1 MTPPRT
7 VEEHAETIARLVE
20 PLLAGGTTERLPLA
34 QAAGRVTATAV
45 RSDVDLPLFRNSQM
59 DGYAVRSSDVRNA
72 PVALEVSGDIP
83 AGHTVP
89 VILTPGTAVRIMTG
103 APVPSGA
110 DTIVPVE
117 DTDLVLGRDDDLRG
131 AVVTIG
137 RSRRPGEY
145 VRERGSDLRRGD
157 VLVEAG
163 FRLAARHLAA
173 LAAAGVETVEVRQRL
188 RVGILTTGAELVSAE
203 TGSAEKGS
211 AGRGSA
217 GRASAGRVSA
227 ATSAGFGQVFDANG
241 IALAAL
247 VEESGAVVSVRTATS
262 DDHDEFE
269 RALMDAVGASDLV
282 VTSGGISKGAYE
294 VVREVLQPHGAEVV
308 TVAMQP
314 GGPQATA
321 VVAGVPVLSFPG
333 NPVSTQVSFT
343 VFLRDLLRASAGLAP
358 AGVETA
364 QLAAELRS
372 VASKRQFLR
381 GRLLPDGTVE
391 QVAGPSSHLVAAM
404 ARADVLIDVPAE
416 TEALA
421 AGDDVTVWTL

>member
-20 PLLAGGTTERLPLA
+20 PLLAVAATERVPLA
-34 QAAGRVTATAV
+34 EGSGRVTAVAV

-59 DGYAVRSSDVRNA
+59 DGYAVRSADVEHT
-72 PVALEVSGDIP
+72 PVALELSGDIP

-89 VILTPGTAVRIMTG
+89 VVLIAGTAVRIMTG

-110 DTIVPVE
+110 DAVVPVE
-117 DTDLVLGRDDDLRG
+117 DTELVLGRDDDLSG
-131 AVVTIG
+131 AVVEIR

-157 VLVEAG
+157 TLVDAG
-163 FRLAARHLAA
+163 TRLAARHLAA
-173 LAAAGVETVEVRQRL
+173 IAAAGAETVEVRARL
-188 RVGILTTGAELVSAE
+188 RVGILTTGAELVAAGATAE
-203 TGSAEKGS
+203 
-211 AGRGSA
+211 
-217 GRASAGRVSA
+217 
-227 ATSAGFGQVFDANG
+227 FGQVFDANG
-241 IALAAL
+241 VALAAL
-247 VEESGAVVSVRTATS
+247 VEECGALVSVRTATS

-269 RALMDAVGASDLV
+269 RALLHAVSVSDIV

-294 VVREVLQPHGAEVV
+294 VVREVLEPHGAEVV

-314 GGPQATA
+314 GGPQATG

-343 VFLRDLLRASAGLAP
+343 VFLRDLLRASAGLPAAP
-358 AGVETA
+358 PSPAP
-364 QLAAELRS
+364 LAAAVHS
-372 VASKRQFLR
+372 VAGKRQFLR
-381 GRLLPDGTVE
+381 GRRLPDGTVE

-404 ARADVLIDVPAE
+404 ARSDVLIEVPTDTVELAE
-416 TEALA
+416 
-421 AGDDVTVWTL
+421 GDDVTVWTL